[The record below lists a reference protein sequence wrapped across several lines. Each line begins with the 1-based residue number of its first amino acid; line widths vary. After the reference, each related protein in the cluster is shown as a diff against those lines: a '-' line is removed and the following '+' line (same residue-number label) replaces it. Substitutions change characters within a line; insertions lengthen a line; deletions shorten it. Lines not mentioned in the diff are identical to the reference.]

1 MIINSIRYNPYLY
14 QPNSLTISQVAMQ
27 FNVGVELIHK
37 WTESGLIPHITLTN
51 GEYRYKIKE
60 VRDAFL
66 KNDLKDGQ

>member
-1 MIINSIRYNPYLY
+1 
-14 QPNSLTISQVAMQ
+14 MQ